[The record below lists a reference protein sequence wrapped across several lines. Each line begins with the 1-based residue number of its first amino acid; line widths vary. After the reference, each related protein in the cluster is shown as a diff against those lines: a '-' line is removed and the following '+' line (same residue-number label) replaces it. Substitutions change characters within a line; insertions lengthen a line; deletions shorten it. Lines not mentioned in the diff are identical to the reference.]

1 MSKCHSSMGFSY
13 YTTGSQLLGYGLP
26 LTLNELPLSSYLI
39 SIHVNAGLQSL
50 FQLQNSGERNW

>member
-1 MSKCHSSMGFSY
+1 MGFSY
-13 YTTGSQLLGYGLP
+13 FTMGSQVLGYGLP

-50 FQLQNSGERNW
+50 FQLQNSGERNWRC